1 MDQIAQI
8 DEIEEILLRE
18 ALWIVE
24 NAFTDSISDQMID
37 DPLDRQ
43 ELIEANRNPK
53 WQKPPDY
60 KSEKERK
67 KVSPF
72 GGKDLDEEQKSFLK
86 RRDYDRKPNIFIYQ
100 P

>member
-8 DEIEEILLRE
+8 DEIEELLLRE

-24 NAFTDSISDQMID
+24 NAFTDSISDQLID

-43 ELIEANRNPK
+43 EVIEANRIARF
-53 WQKPPDY
+53 QKPADIP
-60 KSEKERK
+60 ETK

-72 GGKDLDEEQKSFLK
+72 GGKDLDEEQKSFLR
-86 RRDYDRKPNIFIYQ
+86 RRDYDRK
-100 P
+100 